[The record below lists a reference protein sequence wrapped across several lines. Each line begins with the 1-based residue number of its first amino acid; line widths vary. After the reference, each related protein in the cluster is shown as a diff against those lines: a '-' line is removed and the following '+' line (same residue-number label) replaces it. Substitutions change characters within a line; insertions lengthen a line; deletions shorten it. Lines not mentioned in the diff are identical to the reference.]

1 MEIFRK
7 LLLLWA
13 ISHNIVQIVYCHT
26 DYGINCNCSTCTQ
39 EVLDTQTALFLT
51 CGAYITTLNELFFYS
66 KLRACVKAAEDF
78 PNECGPCKPCDE
90 PEPEPEPEPEEDPL
104 LPEIVCGAEDL
115 SALCKAVSSLPDVVE
130 ALSRTDVKYTVFAP
144 NNEAWANLMLIHDN
158 LLDDKDRLTNLLL
171 NHVEVG
177 FNAIFAED
185 LVCGNLLYMA
195 NSSSR
200 GQRTK
205 TACSFGDSPSEGDDA
220 KPEDGEGPTAIYQKG
235 DENTSSKD
243 NLPEIVVTDIKARNG
258 VAHII
263 NNVIL
268 QKDSL

>member
-1 MEIFRK
+1 MEIFKK
-7 LLLLWA
+7 LLLCA
-13 ISHNIVQIVYCHT
+13 ISYNIVQIVYCHDPI
-26 DYGINCNCSTCTQ
+26 DYGINCNCATCTQ
-39 EVLDTQTALFLT
+39 EVLDTQTGLFLT
-51 CGAYITTLNELFFYS
+51 CGAYITTLNDIFFYS
-66 KLRACVKAAEDF
+66 KLRACTKAAEDF
-78 PNECGPCKPCDE
+78 PNECGPCKPC
-90 PEPEPEPEPEEDPL
+90 PEPEPEPEPEDPL
-104 LPEIVCGAEDL
+104 LPEIVCGNDDL
-115 SALCKAVSSLPDVVE
+115 SALCKAVSALPDVVE
-130 ALSRTDVKYTVFAP
+130 ALSRTDVQYTVFAP
-144 NNEAWANLMLIHDN
+144 NNEGWANLMLIHDN
-158 LLDDKDRLTNLLL
+158 LLEDEEKLTNLLL

-205 TACSFGDSPSEGDDA
+205 TACRFEN
-220 KPEDGEGPTAIYQKG
+220 GEEEPTAIFQKG
-235 DENTSSKD
+235 DENTSDKD
-243 NLPEIVVTDIKARNG
+243 NLPEIVVTDIKAKNG